1 MQRSQRWA
9 LSVVLL
15 VLGGGPTVLGQV
27 SDSHVR
33 IDQFGYRSEAQKTV
47 VLRAAVVGWDAPD
60 GFTPGGSVEIRRPDS
75 SVAFT
80 APVTNWNGGSVHT
93 DSGDRVWWC
102 DFTGLTETGLF
113 VAVDVASGAS
123 SEPFVVGDA
132 VYDDVLEQA
141 VRMYYYQRCGTAKST
156 PFADADW
163 TDGPCHVGA
172 GQDSDCLSVLN
183 PVPSTSRDLSG
194 GWHDAGNY
202 AQYVN
207 FTDDAVHPLLSAYSA
222 RPAAWGDDT
231 AIPESGNGVP
241 DIVDEVA
248 YELRWLLAMQESDG
262 SVLHKKGVTGFQSAS
277 PPSADSAPRRYAPP
291 TSSATISTAGALAHG
306 ARVYQGLP
314 GAANGAFAQQLLDG
328 AELAWSWLEANPSA
342 IPSAYDNSGFAD
354 VSAEDPGD
362 WQQMNRLRAA
372 VHLFGA
378 TGDTTYRDWFDANVA
393 SAHLLQWQFALVWE
407 QELNEALLEYG
418 ELPGATASVAANI
431 RSVFAASVSSGAHL
445 GQVTAGTDAY
455 RAWLSSA
462 DTGWGSNRTRC
473 LEALMFVN
481 MNRYG
486 LDGTNAAL
494 YDAAAEDTL
503 HSMHGVNP
511 PGLTYLTHMGD
522 FGAGSSVNETY
533 HEWFAHGTAWDNATT
548 SLFGPAPGILTGG
561 PNPGFAPD
569 PSYGGPALVPP
580 QGQPPL
586 KSYRD
591 WNTSFPEN
599 SWEVTECHIPY
610 QAAYVQLVSWFTSE
624 QTWSDVGCA
633 LPGTNGPP
641 LLSGVGDLVGGTNGS
656 LELTAAAP
664 SATAGLFLSTQSQPV
679 PFKGG
684 TLKAFPFATPPI
696 FTTGLDGSTSF
707 PFVMPLGVP
716 GGVVLTVQIAVS
728 DGGAVA
734 GVALTNGLQ
743 ATTPW

>member
-1 MQRSQRWA
+1 
-9 LSVVLL
+9 V
-15 VLGGGPTVLGQV
+15 GQA

-33 IDQFGYRSEAQKTV
+33 IDQFGYRGGAEKTV
-47 VLRAAVVGWDAPD
+47 VLRQAVVGWDAPD
-60 GFTPGGSVEIRRPDS
+60 SFSPGGSVEIRRPDS
-75 SVAFT
+75 SVAYT
-80 APVTNWNGGSVHT
+80 AAVMSWNGGSVHV

-102 DFTGLTETGLF
+102 DFSGLTENGLF
-113 VAVDVASGAS
+113 VAVDVVSGAS

-132 VYDDVLEQA
+132 VYDGVLVQA
-141 VRMYYYQRCGTAKST
+141 VRMYYYQRCGMAKST
-156 PFADADW
+156 PFADGDW
-163 TDGPCHVGA
+163 TDSACHIGA
-172 GQDSDCLSVLN
+172 DQDSDCLSVLN
-183 PVPSTSRDLSG
+183 PVPATSRDVSG

-202 AQYVN
+202 AKYVN

-241 DIVDEVA
+241 DILDEVA

-277 PPSADSAPRRYAPP
+277 PPSADGAARRYAPP
-291 TSSATISTAGALAHG
+291 TASATIATAGALAHG
-306 ARVYQGLP
+306 ARVFQSLS
-314 GAANGAFAQQLLDG
+314 GAANAAFALQLLDG
-328 AELAWSWLEANPSA
+328 AELAWGWLEANPAA
-342 IPSAYDNSGFAD
+342 IPSAYNNAGFAD
-354 VSAEDPGD
+354 VSAEDPAD

-378 TGDTTYRDWFDANVA
+378 TSDTTYRDWFDANVA

-418 ELPGATASVAANI
+418 EIPGATVSVAANI
-431 RSVFAASVSSGAHL
+431 RSIFAASVSSGAHL

-486 LDGTNAAL
+486 LDPANAPL
-494 YDAAAEDTL
+494 FEAAAEDTL

-511 PGLTYLTHMGD
+511 PGLTYLTHMGE

-533 HEWFAHGTAWDNATT
+533 HEWFAHGSDWDNAAF
-548 SLFGPAPGILTGG
+548 SLYGPAPGILTGG

-569 PSYGGPALVPP
+569 PSYNGPALIPP

-610 QAAYVQLVSWFTSE
+610 QAAYVQLLSWFTSE
-624 QTWSDVGCA
+624 LTWSDVGCA
-633 LPGTNGPP
+633 LPGTSGPP
-641 LLSGVGDLVGGTNGS
+641 LLSGLGSLVGGSNGS

-664 SATAGLFLSTQSQPV
+664 AALAALFVSTQSQPV

-684 TLKAFPFATPPI
+684 TLKAFPFVTPLV
-696 FTTGLDGSTSF
+696 FTTDVDGSTSF
-707 PFVMPLGVP
+707 PYVIPVGIP
-716 GGVVLTVQIAVS
+716 GGVVITAQIAVS

-734 GVALTNGLQ
+734 GVALSNGIQ
-743 ATTPW
+743 GHTP